1 LHTHNYNIKRLAR
14 QVKTANLKKVVIEV
28 SFLRSGDASRN
39 FLRLRLGNIS
49 LCRLGLF
56 LRQDFCVC
64 RCNTVIGHTGRI
76 HSLRRQRLRV
86 NLVRGNSSSLN
97 HLFWS

>member
-1 LHTHNYNIKRLAR
+1 
-14 QVKTANLKKVVIEV
+14 VVIEV

-49 LCRLGLF
+49 LCQLDLF

-76 HSLRRQRLRV
+76 HSLRRQRV

-97 HLFWS
+97 HFFWS